1 MPSLF
6 DILPV
11 FSNGPEWWRIRSEFQ
26 KGLSSPSNVRS
37 FLSDTDEI
45 TKEFASK
52 LEDTQVDE
60 DVPDFLV
67 ILSRLNLERKHDNSR
82 RANRNDLTVNFS
94 TLPCCLRRADEQFLQ
109 RRTRSKITIVQ
120 IN

>member
-6 DILPV
+6 DILSV

-37 FLSDTDEI
+37 FLSDTDDI
-45 TKEFASK
+45 IKEFANK

-60 DVPDFLV
+60 VVPDFLV
-67 ILSRLNLERKHDNSR
+67 ILSRLNLERKPVNDNSR
-82 RANRNDLTVNFS
+82 QGKRNDSTVNFS

-109 RRTRSKITIVQ
+109 R
-120 IN
+120 